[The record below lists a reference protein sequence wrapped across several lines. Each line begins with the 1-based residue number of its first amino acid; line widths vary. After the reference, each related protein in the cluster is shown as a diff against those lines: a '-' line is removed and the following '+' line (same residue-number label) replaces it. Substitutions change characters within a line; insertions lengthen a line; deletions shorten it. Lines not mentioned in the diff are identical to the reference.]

1 MMEAMDGGTIVRDR
15 SRALCMIA
23 VNFNADLK
31 PLHRALIDLQA
42 NQIPFALA
50 LGATRLAQGV
60 VEAETDEIDKT
71 FDNPTPFTEKSFAL
85 VPATKKSPVAIVFP
99 KDIQEQYLAP
109 YIVGGDRSLGSK
121 KAMLVPITARTNAYG
136 NLSRNQLATLKGKPN
151 VFVGTVKFRNGSKV
165 SGVWQRSATARGA
178 RYKGG
183 GEYGTRGK
191 NTNVIGGVRTTLKL
205 LIHFEDTTEVPK
217 RLDFYGRARTYV
229 QRNAAREFEAALERA
244 LATASARK

>member
-1 MMEAMDGGTIVRDR
+1 V
-15 SRALCMIA
+15 IA
-23 VNFNADLK
+23 INFKADLK

-151 VFVGTVKFRNGSKV
+151 VFVGTVHSRRTGKPI
-165 SGVWQRSATARGA
+165 SGVWQRPTNAQRRAAGRNS
-178 RYKGG
+178 
-183 GEYGTRGK
+183 GK
-191 NTNVIGGVRTTLKL
+191 APLKL
-205 LIHFEDTTEVPK
+205 LIEFTDTTPAPK
-217 RLDFYGRARTYV
+217 RLDFYGRARRYIS
-229 QRNAAREFEAALERA
+229 RNATAVFTDALNQAIASER
-244 LATASARK
+244 R